1 MKKLE
6 QKQLL
11 INQKGA
17 PNYKK
22 FRDFIGENAGW
33 IELAATIARASLT
46 GE

>member
-11 INQKGA
+11 INQK
-17 PNYKK
+17 KRTKLQK
-22 FRDFIGENAGW
+22 FRDFIGDNAGW
-33 IELAATIARASLT
+33 IELVANIARASLT